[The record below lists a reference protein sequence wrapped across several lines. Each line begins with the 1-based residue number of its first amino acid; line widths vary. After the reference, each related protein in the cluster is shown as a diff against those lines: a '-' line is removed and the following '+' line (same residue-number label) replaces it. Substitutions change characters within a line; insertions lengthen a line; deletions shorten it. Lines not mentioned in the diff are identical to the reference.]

1 MKNRSVAAV
10 VLLPLVT
17 FGIYTL
23 YWFVS
28 TKGELN
34 EKGATIPTA
43 WLLIIPIVNIFWYY
57 KYFEGAEQVTG
68 GKVNSIMLFLVGLF
82 VTNLISSAIA
92 QDAYNNLAVTAPLGN
107 MPPQQPIQPVV

>member
-1 MKNRSVAAV
+1 MKNRSLAAV
-10 VLLPLVT
+10 ILLPFVT

-34 EKGATIPTA
+34 AKGANIPTA
-43 WLLIIPIVNIFWYY
+43 WLLLVPVVNIFWYY
-57 KYFEGAEQVTG
+57 KYFEGAEQVTS
-68 GKVNSIMLFLVGLF
+68 GKTNTIMLFLIGLL

-92 QDAYNNLAVTAPLGN
+92 QDAYNNLVAVAPV
-107 MPPQQPIQPVV
+107 QAQPFAPVTPTM